1 MKTRSYI
8 TAIIMMSASVS
19 LHAAPTTTYCGDL
32 KSSFGPFDYTNSEN
46 RSNLEVVE
54 NFHFTKNVEQLTKG
68 NTGTVGGDLAYTL
81 ATFPNHHRA
90 LMAFSKL
97 VLRDKKLRPE
107 GARYSIECYFDRA
120 MRFKP
125 DDGIVRMIYGIY
137 LLKSGDL
144 GKAID
149 QLNEANRLQPE
160 NANINYNLGLLYM
173 KKKDYQQAKIHAKK
187 AYALGFP
194 LQGLKNMLS
203 EAGHWNEP
211 PTK

>member
-8 TAIIMMSASVS
+8 TAIIILSASAS
-19 LHAAPTTTYCGDL
+19 LHAASTTYCGDL

-46 RSNLEVVE
+46 RSDLEVVE

-81 ATFPNHHRA
+81 GTFPNHHRA

-120 MRFKP
+120 IRFKP
-125 DDGIVRMIYGIY
+125 NDGIVRMIYGIY

-144 GKAID
+144 NKAID

-173 KKKDYQQAKIHAKK
+173 KKKDYQKAKIHAKK
-187 AYALGFP
+187 AYELGFP

-211 PTK
+211 PAK

>member
-1 MKTRSYI
+1 MKALSGI
-8 TAIIMMSASVS
+8 TAIIILSASANMQ
-19 LHAAPTTTYCGDL
+19 AASYCGGNFSGQL
-32 KSSFGPFDYTNSEN
+32 DYTNSAN
-46 RSNLEVVE
+46 KPTLATVE
-54 NFHFTKNVEQLTKG
+54 EFHFTPKVEQLIKG
-68 NTGTVGGDLAYTL
+68 NSGSLGGDLAYTL
-81 ATFPNHHRA
+81 EHFPNHHRA

-144 GKAID
+144 AKAID

-173 KKKDYQQAKIHAKK
+173 KKKDYQHAKIHAKK
-187 AYALGFP
+187 AYELGFP